1 MPPVPPIPVNY
12 SNLGDVRF
20 GRFFWVLALF
30 LICSQAHARS
40 AQSVRLAWNAKPSF
54 GVTGYRVHYRTSS
67 GGPTTSVNVGN
78 VLTAT
83 ISDLNDATTSLCW
96 VTAYNNAGLE
106 SSRSN
111 EVSYTSPSSPSETY
125 FLTVENGTG
134 DGPYHLGREV
144 TVAADPPQ
152 PGKEFDDW
160 EGDIAILDDFTNAT
174 TQALII
180 SRDLNIRA
188 TYSDL
193 PTFDV
198 IVTNGTGDGSY
209 YAGAQVNINAD
220 PPLAGQQFTG
230 WTGNVTFDNASSS
243 TTSFTMPSSPAVVT
257 ATYSV
262 SSGGSGTGL
271 RGEYYNDPNDGLYP
285 LEDPFTGSPSLLA
298 PRLRGV
304 SVGTTIRRP

>member
-1 MPPVPPIPVNY
+1 
-12 SNLGDVRF
+12 
-20 GRFFWVLALF
+20 
-30 LICSQAHARS
+30 
-40 AQSVRLAWNAKPSF
+40 VRLKVSDWPWNASPSS

-67 GGPTTSVNVGN
+67 GSQSKSVDVGN

-83 ISDLNDATTSLCW
+83 IADLDDATAYLFS

-111 EVSYTSPSSPSETY
+111 EVSYTTPSSPSEAY

-134 DGPYHLGREV
+134 DGPYPPGREV
-144 TVAADPPQ
+144 TVTADPPQ
-152 PGKEFDDW
+152 PGEEFDVW
-160 EGDIAILDDFTNAT
+160 EGDVAILDDFTSAT

-180 SRDLNIRA
+180 SRDLTIRA

-198 IVTNGTGDGSY
+198 IVTNGTY

-220 PPLAGQQFTG
+220 PPLAGQQFAG

-243 TTSFTMPSSPAVVT
+243 TTSFTMPSSPVVVI

-271 RGEYYNDPNDGLYP
+271 RGEYYNDPNDGVYP
-285 LEDPFTGSPSLLA
+285 LEDPFTGSPVLTRTDAIVDFNWAQNFPLLK
-298 PRLRGV
+298 
-304 SVGTTIRRP
+304 